1 MPRAR
6 YRPRQSTRKRPST
19 KTAASE
25 PVAVMCGD
33 RTSDSTACMDVA
45 AKINAITCIYER
57 SHSYRGRIC
66 AWPSGSP
73 LDAGNTR
80 RNCRGWR
87 HIYELYVYADGL
99 DTQKHQKERGIL
111 RRGAYMR
118 GRGYLAAFSG
128 MPALLRASS
137 FRLIGQTGDKTCTCL
152 VY

>member
-99 DTQKHQKERGIL
+99 RYTEAPKRTRNTKARCIHARARLPGCLFGD
-111 RRGAYMR
+111 AC
-118 GRGYLAAFSG
+118 AF
-128 MPALLRASS
+128 A
-137 FRLIGQTGDKTCTCL
+137 CL
-152 VY
+152 VV